1 MRATHLIA
9 ALLGCLALAVAAV
22 QSGALN
28 GRMPDDLGVR
38 DGGRLKPPALTPNS
52 VSSQARLYPQ
62 HPMQDQA
69 MVDPLPLRGDPQ
81 AGFERLAEAI
91 AATPG
96 ATIVRREP
104 GYLQVTYTT
113 RWLKFVDDAEF
124 LLAPEDGVIHVR
136 SASRLG
142 RSDLGVNRQRIEA
155 LRQRLQG
162 G

>member
-1 MRATHLIA
+1 MRTVHLFWG
-9 ALLGCLALAVAAV
+9 LLGCLALATAAV

-38 DGGRLKPPALTPNS
+38 EGRLKPPSITPNS
-52 VSSQARLYPQ
+52 VSSQARLHPQ
-62 HPMQDQA
+62 HPMREQA
-69 MVDPLPLRGDPQ
+69 MIEPLPLRGDPQ
-81 AGFERLAEAI
+81 AGFARLAEAV

-96 ATIVRREP
+96 AAIVRHEP

-124 LLAPEDGVIHVR
+124 LLAPDEGVIHVR

>member
-1 MRATHLIA
+1 MRTIHLLW

-22 QSGALN
+22 LSGALQ
-28 GRMPDDLGVR
+28 GRMPEDLGVR
-38 DGGRLKPPALTPNS
+38 DGRLKPPSLTPNS

-62 HPMQDQA
+62 HPMREQA
-69 MVDPLPLRGDPQ
+69 MIAPLPLQGDPQ
-81 AGFERLAEAI
+81 AAFDRLAEAI

-96 ATIVRREP
+96 ATIVHREP
-104 GYLQVTYTT
+104 GYLHVTYTT
-113 RWLKFVDDAEF
+113 RWLRFVDDAEF
-124 LLAPEDGVIHVR
+124 LLAADEGVIHVR

-162 G
+162 S